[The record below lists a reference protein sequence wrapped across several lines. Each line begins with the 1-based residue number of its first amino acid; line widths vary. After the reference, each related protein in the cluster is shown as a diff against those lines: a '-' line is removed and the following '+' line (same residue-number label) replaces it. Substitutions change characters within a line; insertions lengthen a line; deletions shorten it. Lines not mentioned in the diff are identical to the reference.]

1 MRIIKNILRKN
12 FQFKVTT
19 HCFYPS
25 IICLLFLPGINRL
38 LSANIFQKINLT
50 DFYSSLESQDT
61 AKLNSFL
68 LVLENDSGLISQAYT
83 GALLMKKSG
92 MQKTA
97 KEKLSMFKKGK
108 ALLEDAI
115 KKENK
120 NGEFYFLRL
129 IIQENCP
136 DFLKYK
142 DNIKEDVDAVK
153 QMYKK
158 FSPALKQVV
167 IDYSKKSKALKA
179 DEFPTEG

>member
-1 MRIIKNILRKN
+1 MKNILKQN
-12 FQFKVTT
+12 SLTIIKA
-19 HCFYPS
+19 HCFS
-25 IICLLFLPGINRL
+25 LAIIFFLFLSGIHQL
-38 LSANIFQKINLT
+38 LRANIFQKINLT
-50 DFYSSLESQDT
+50 EFYSALESQDST
-61 AKLNSFL
+61 KLNSFL
-68 LVLENDSGLISQAYT
+68 YVLEKDSGLSSRAYT

-92 MQKTA
+92 MQKSS

-108 ALLEDAI
+108 TLLEDAI

-142 DNIKEDVDAVK
+142 NNIKEDANVVK

-158 FSPALKQVV
+158 FSPALKQAV
-167 IDYSKKSKALKA
+167 IDYSKKSKTLRA
-179 DEFPTEG
+179 DEFSTGG